1 MPELPEVETIARAL
15 AEGGRGSPPLIVR
28 AIANAELLWARTLAS
43 PSQAAFLRRVRG
55 QTVRAIGRRGKFLL
69 LTLEPDTLL
78 FHLRMSGDLRLE
90 APGAPTY
97 KHDRLILHFT
107 DGWRLAFNDSRKFGR
122 AWLAADPAEVLGGL
136 GPEPLDSALTPA
148 GFHAMLSARKRLLKP
163 LLLDQTFLAGLGN
176 IYTDEA
182 LHTARLHP
190 LRLSNSLEASESAA
204 LLEAIRAVLGEG
216 IRANGASID
225 WVYRGGDFQNAFRAY
240 GRVGLPCPCCG
251 ELIQR
256 LVVGQRGT
264 HICPNCQTPPPKI
277 AC

>member
-15 AEGGRGSPPLIVR
+15 TEGGRGSPPLIGR
-28 AIANAELLWARTLAS
+28 AIAEGEVLWARTLAY
-43 PSQAAFLRRVRG
+43 PGKAAFRRRVRG
-55 QTVRAIGRRGKFLL
+55 QTVRSIARRGKFLL

-90 APGAPTY
+90 TSGAQPL

-107 DGWRLAFNDSRKFGR
+107 DGWRLAFNDPRKFGR
-122 AWLAADPAEVLGGL
+122 AWLVADPEEVLNRL
-136 GPEPLDSALTPA
+136 GPEPLDPSLTPA
-148 GFHAMLSARKRLLKP
+148 AFHAMLSARKRLLKP

-182 LHTARLHP
+182 LHLARLHP
-190 LRLSNSLEASESAA
+190 LRLANTLGASESAA
-204 LLEAIRAVLGEG
+204 LLEAIRCVLSEG
-216 IRANGASID
+216 IRRNGASID

-240 GRVGLPCPCCG
+240 GRVGQPCPKCG

-264 HICPNCQTPPPKI
+264 HICPRCQSL
-277 AC
+277 